1 MPALSFILP
10 HWVYWLGLLVF
21 PLIAAYLVRR
31 QLAKPPRTRPSLF
44 IAYLFW
50 LTSGFLGI
58 HRFYLRSAVG
68 FAFIPVFLFIL
79 YCNAQ
84 IREVSDDTSRTFAA
98 LEHAQVIAERA
109 KPDSPSPPP
118 EEAAQ
123 YETAKG
129 ELAKAQGEY
138 ETAKAVTDHWRSFAR
153 YGAIV
158 LAIML
163 LADAIVLPRAVR
175 LAGDREAANGVPA
188 PAGESGIPA
197 VAEPKL
203 AEDPT
208 LHFHSRF
215 TDWIESINVKAGE
228 YVAWWS
234 LIAVFVYYYEVL
246 ARYVFNSPT
255 NWVHESM
262 FLMFGMQY
270 MLSGAYA
277 YREDQHVRV
286 DVIYAKFSPRGKA
299 IADIVTSVFFF
310 IFIGTMFVTGIK
322 FASDSIGF
330 GETSFTEW
338 GIQYWP
344 VKLAIPIGAGL
355 LLLQGIAK
363 LVKDLLFVT
372 RRGA

>member
-188 PAGESGIPA
+188 PAADS
-197 VAEPKL
+197 EP
-203 AEDPT
+203 DRQ
-208 LHFHSRF
+208 S
-215 TDWIESINVKAGE
+215 IEQA
-228 YVAWWS
+228 
-234 LIAVFVYYYEVL
+234 L
-246 ARYVFNSPT
+246 ARAGGIVAQAAA
-255 NWVHESM
+255 E
-262 FLMFGMQY
+262 LG
-270 MLSGAYA
+270 LSRQAL
-277 YREDQHVRV
+277 YRRMER
-286 DVIYAKFSPRGKA
+286 
-299 IADIVTSVFFF
+299 
-310 IFIGTMFVTGIK
+310 
-322 FASDSIGF
+322 
-330 GETSFTEW
+330 
-338 GIQYWP
+338 
-344 VKLAIPIGAGL
+344 L
-355 LLLQGIAK
+355 GIA
-363 LVKDLLFVT
+363 
-372 RRGA
+372 RP